1 MALRL
6 ARGAVASGVRLRT
19 SGTSWTGDAVRT
31 EMLDSCGRAT
41 YLPDDAW
48 PPQVDVLALDG
59 GATQADEEPALAPQV
74 RRWLTE
80 AGPLLAAASST
91 ARRTLQVVTGSLL
104 AGALL
109 SGVVIHA
116 NDERTARRADRAALA
131 ADVSGTDLNTST
143 DSDSATIV
151 TTAQATDHGQA
162 PIQVVTGTSRTGLFV
177 ASIGTGAATGPPA
190 WRGTV
195 KTTLAVDCGAATL
208 VRVPILQVRTAG
220 GRTHG
225 VPLELGAF
233 GSTALRAAICGGS
246 QNQTSTRPSRA
257 RLADRSSN

>member
-1 MALRL
+1 MALRP
-6 ARGAVASGVRLRT
+6 ARGAVASGARLRT
-19 SGTSWTGDAVRT
+19 SGTSWTGDAVGT
-31 EMLDSCGRAT
+31 EVLDSCGRVT
-41 YLPDDAW
+41 DLPVDAL
-48 PPQVDVLALDG
+48 PPLVLALDG
-59 GATQADEEPALAPQV
+59 GATTADQEPALAPQM

-116 NDERTARRADRAALA
+116 NDERTARLADRAALA
-131 ADVSGTDLNTST
+131 ADVSGTDLNIST

-151 TTAQATDHGQA
+151 TTAQATDHGPA

-177 ASIGTGAATGPPA
+177 ASIGTGAAPG

-225 VPLELGAF
+225 VPLELGTF
-233 GSTALRAAICGGS
+233 GSTALRAAVCGGS

-257 RLADRSSN
+257 RSADRSSS